1 MNTNMI
7 NKILTFAAM
16 KEEAWEQMEREV
28 YGYERK
34 TTFYSDLTIADIF
47 GMDAVQDTYDR
58 VVKEWMDN
66 IEYIT
71 EFCMC
76 VNHKAWEHYEN
87 DKELSK
93 LYSDLYYDLKYK
105 IYEHYEDNQEATE
118 YFFNKID

>member
-7 NKILTFAAM
+7 NKIITFAAM
-16 KEEAWEQMEREV
+16 KEAAWEQMEREV
-28 YGYERK
+28 HGYERK

-47 GMDAVQDTYDR
+47 GVDAVQDTYDR
-58 VVKEWMDN
+58 VVKEWMDD

-76 VNHKAWEHYEN
+76 VNHKSWEHYEN
-87 DKELSK
+87 DKDLSK

-105 IYEHYEDNQEATE
+105 IYEHYDGNIEAID
-118 YFFNKID
+118 YFFNTTD

>member
-7 NKILTFAAM
+7 NKIITFAAM
-16 KEEAWEQMEREV
+16 KEAAWEQMEREV
-28 YGYERK
+28 HGYKRK

-47 GMDAVQDTYDR
+47 GVDAVQDTYDR
-58 VVKEWMDN
+58 VVKEWIDN

-76 VNHKAWEHYEN
+76 VNHKSWEHAE
-87 DKELSK
+87 DDVELSQ
-93 LYSDLYYDLKYK
+93 LYSNLYYDLRSKV
-105 IYEHYEDNQEATE
+105 YEHYEGNPKATK

>member
-1 MNTNMI
+1 MNTI
-7 NKILTFAAM
+7 HQIIEFAAR
-16 KEEAWEQMEREV
+16 KEAAWEQMEREHF
-28 YGYERK
+28 GYERK

-47 GMDAVQDTYDR
+47 GVDAVKDTYDR

>member
-1 MNTNMI
+1 MI
-7 NKILTFAAM
+7 NKIIRFAAM
-16 KEEAWEQMEREV
+16 KQAAWKQMEREE

-47 GMDAVQDTYDR
+47 GADAVQDTYDR

-76 VNHKAWEHYEN
+76 VNHKSWEHVE
-87 DKELSK
+87 DDVELCK
-93 LYSDLYYDLKYK
+93 LYSNLYYDLKSK
-105 IYEHYEDNQEATE
+105 VYEHYEGNKKATQ
-118 YFFNKID
+118 YFFQTID